1 MIKVCEHCSNI
12 NIEQLK
18 KAVGED
24 IVQVGCIDKCAAYET
39 EAYGY
44 VDEELVVENNTEE
57 WIKKVSNN
65 IRR

>member
-18 KAVGED
+18 EVVGEER
-24 IVQVGCIDKCAAYET
+24 VQVGCIENCAAYKT

-44 VDEELVVENNTEE
+44 VNDELIVEANTEE
-57 WIKKVSNN
+57 WIKKVLK
-65 IRR
+65 

>member
-18 KAVGED
+18 ETVGED
-24 IVQVGCIDKCAAYET
+24 KVQVGCFGNCAAYET

-44 VDEELVVENNTEE
+44 VNDELIVASNTED
-57 WIKKVSNN
+57 WIKKVTE
-65 IRR
+65 